1 MTEATVKTNMRG
13 FERLLQSKPSQ
24 ILLPS
29 AMFNAPLVQAERV
42 LQHQAATKIQ
52 AVERGKST
60 RKKVVSHSLCTLVL
74 SALHPPSSLE
84 ILGLCAAGKRE
95 TYLESLTAGFLS
107 LCGAKRRAPGNSG
120 HALMPYSLAQMS
132 TGEPAAAA
140 AAERGEA
147 GQETAGE
154 GVTFEE
160 FAGARE
166 NADMNYAQA
175 RALFDELDVNK
186 DGALGSSIYGSIDR
200 SLAVCVSFMHVYMV
214 VCIYRYML
222 VCMHACIRTYMSFV
236 HTFTDTCLTDAE
248 ELSHYKP

>member
-1 MTEATVKTNMRG
+1 M
-13 FERLLQSKPSQ
+13 LQSKPSQ
-24 ILLPS
+24 FLLPS

-60 RKKVVSHSLCTLVL
+60 RKKVSSLSLCTLVL

-84 ILGLCAAGKRE
+84 ILGLCAAGERE

-140 AAERGEA
+140 AVGRGGA
-147 GQETAGE
+147 GRPRFGFLGRMMTT
-154 GVTFEE
+154 VLW
-160 FAGARE
+160 
-166 NADMNYAQA
+166 
-175 RALFDELDVNK
+175 RAPRL
-186 DGALGSSIYGSIDR
+186 S
-200 SLAVCVSFMHVYMV
+200 AVPHQF
-214 VCIYRYML
+214 IG
-222 VCMHACIRTYMSFV
+222 FN
-236 HTFTDTCLTDAE
+236 
-248 ELSHYKP
+248 

>member
-1 MTEATVKTNMRG
+1 M
-13 FERLLQSKPSQ
+13 LQSKPSQ
-24 ILLPS
+24 FLLPS

-60 RKKVVSHSLCTLVL
+60 RKKVSSLSLCTLVL

-84 ILGLCAAGKRE
+84 ILGLCAAGERE
-95 TYLESLTAGFLS
+95 TYLESLTAGLLS

-147 GQETAGE
+147 GQETARE
-154 GVTFEE
+154 GVSFEE
-160 FAGARE
+160 FAGVRE

-200 SLAVCVSFMHVYMV
+200 SLAVCVSFMSVYMS
-214 VCIYRYML
+214 VCTYRYML
-222 VCMHACIRTYMSFV
+222 VCMHACIRTYMTFV